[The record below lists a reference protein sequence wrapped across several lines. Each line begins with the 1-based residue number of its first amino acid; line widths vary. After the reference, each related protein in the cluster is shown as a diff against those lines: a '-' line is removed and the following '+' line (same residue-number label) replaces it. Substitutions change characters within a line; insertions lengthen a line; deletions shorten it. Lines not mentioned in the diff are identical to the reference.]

1 MAIFGPPSFDELH
14 RELLELGPACAAIN
28 YDFRLK
34 QLDSSLVRKNKLI
47 LKKRVEALLKNL
59 GERRIINNEEI
70 IKLAGLK
77 ERKKEFGRL
86 KEENKM
92 ITKFMDDFIDK
103 IETGASLAR

>member
-1 MAIFGPPSFDELH
+1 VPLPSKGFYTSIFSD
-14 RELLELGPACAAIN
+14 LEWQFLVRR
-28 YDFRLK
+28 RL
-34 QLDSSLVRKNKLI
+34 LDSSLVRKNKLI